1 MKEIITHS
9 SLLVNEHVFVAAWRQ
24 SCPQG
29 PGLIFSSYS
38 SLCLNFPLCL
48 FLQSNKTPQPSSPQC
63 AARHLDLN
71 SDSLL
76 SRSELDTA
84 IGTLNF
90 LSRSVLKVIGS
101 TDIIMS
107 KCDYDSDGFI
117 DMEPGGDMEKS
128 KETCLKQCFK
138 RKAFKGAF
146 FPECDTETI

>member
-1 MKEIITHS
+1 MIK
-9 SLLVNEHVFVAAWRQ
+9 
-24 SCPQG
+24 
-29 PGLIFSSYS
+29 
-38 SLCLNFPLCL
+38 
-48 FLQSNKTPQPSSPQC
+48 C